1 MIWGENPLFS
11 ETLILKGAEIFP
23 LFVASLPDRL
33 NFFQVVRMFDGRWL
47 QWPWVDCAYWV
58 GRGVS
63 ARRMAWHEN
72 CRGKKRSLCLRWSVQ
87 WNRHWNVEKSPHIVS
102 SFIIVGYICMN
113 VMRIYRYTCQMHI
126 NVSIHIRK
134 DNFLLTYQKYT
145 PEISPK
151 WWSLQEWYIGIS
163 PCWIQLFEVS
173 VWLSHSESHH
183 SILRTKYVEAVH
195 RYCSLTVWLTF
206 REMLGGRKVTLD
218 VGATFREQ
226 KVGEIVGPRAC
237 WKVDW
242 NPFSGLSI
250 LSLPETNELHLINGW
265 LDDDP

>member
-1 MIWGENPLFS
+1 MYECN
-11 ETLILKGAEIFP
+11 A
-23 LFVASLPDRL
+23 
-33 NFFQVVRMFDGRWL
+33 
-47 QWPWVDCAYWV
+47 
-58 GRGVS
+58 
-63 ARRMAWHEN
+63 
-72 CRGKKRSLCLRWSVQ
+72 
-87 WNRHWNVEKSPHIVS
+87 HIQS
-102 SFIIVGYICMN
+102 
-113 VMRIYRYTCQMHI
+113 YTCQMHI

-151 WWSLQEWYIGIS
+151 WWSLQDWYIGIS
-163 PCWIQLFEVS
+163 PYWLQLFEVS

-206 REMLGGRKVTLD
+206 REMLGGWKVTLD

-226 KVGEIVGPRAC
+226 KVGEIVGPQAC

-265 LDDDP
+265 LEATLAFLFRRLTSSQLRAVSCRGCIEKTRQKTRTVFFCWIFVYLQ